1 MKLGTKLVC
10 TGLALVVLLSAVLAV
25 SAEERPHRAG
35 GGAVRGKV
43 ESKSQSSL
51 ALTTHEGDTVIS
63 VNPNT
68 RYWVQGVEHPTLD
81 DVQIGD
87 AVLVRGSKDE
97 FGSMTALAVLVVP
110 PVPVGA
116 LRGEVAAIEGQ
127 TLVLATRGEEKNLLT
142 DKDTQFRVPH
152 VEEATLADIQVGDRV
167 FVLGGLDVGGTLLA
181 RLVALIPEGAVGP
194 ISARGRVT
202 AANDESL
209 LVQIGD
215 NVATVTIEEDSHLR
229 VPGIEDATL
238 TDISVGDW
246 VLAVGRPTGL
256 CEMTALAVRVLP
268 AIPTHRFTVRGQVE
282 GIKDSEITVQDGEG
296 ENRLILID
304 DETRLIVAGV
314 KEPTMADIHVGDGIR
329 VLGAPAEDD
338 VILARLIFLRPSV
351 ESQINEPSL

>member
-25 SAEERPHRAG
+25 SAEERPHPAR

-43 ESKSQSSL
+43 ESKSESSL
-51 ALTTHEGDTVIS
+51 ALTTHQGDTIIT

-87 AVLVRGSKDE
+87 VVLVLGSKDE
-97 FGSMTALAVLVVP
+97 FASMTALAVLVVP

-116 LRGEVAAIEGQ
+116 LRGEVAAIKGQ
-127 TLVLATRGEEKNLLT
+127 TLVVATRGEEKDLLT
-142 DKDTQFRVPH
+142 DKDTQFRVPD
-152 VEEATLADIQVGDRV
+152 VEEATLADIHVGDRV
-167 FVLGGLDVGGTLLA
+167 FVLGGMDVRGTLLA
-181 RLVALIPEGAVGP
+181 RLVAVIPEGTVGP

-209 LVQIGD
+209 LVQIGE
-215 NVATVTIEEDSHLR
+215 NVATVIIEEDSHLH

-238 TDISVGDW
+238 ADIGVGDW

-256 CEMTALAVRVLP
+256 CEMTALAVAVLP
-268 AIPTHRFTVRGQVE
+268 AARTHRFAVRGEVQA
-282 GIKDSEITVQDGEG
+282 IKDSEITIQDGEG
-296 ENRLILID
+296 ENCLILTD
-304 DETRLIVAGV
+304 DATRLIVAGV
-314 KEPTMADIHVGDGIR
+314 EEPTMADIHVGDGIR

-338 VILARLIFLRPSV
+338 AILARLIFVRPSR